1 MRRRQHGHCLWLLL
15 LLLLLSSLFAT
26 TAFPIAAITCAFVRE
41 VDILLLLLLMLLLL
55 TSGEGG
61 AVFRESLS
69 KQKETRPWL
78 QEHKESSSRTKEFA
92 CV

>member
-15 LLLLLSSLFAT
+15 LLLLLSLLAT
-26 TAFPIAAITCAFVRE
+26 NAFPIAAVTCAFVRE
-41 VDILLLLLLMLLLL
+41 VDISLLLLLLILLLL
-55 TSGEGG
+55 ASGGG

-69 KQKETRPWL
+69 RNKKTRPWL
-78 QEHKESSSRTKEFA
+78 KEHKESSSRTKDFA